1 MIKKILLVLM
11 LMVCA
16 NSADENTKTGEVDH
30 MAIAIAMVYDGKYDA
45 AKSELDLVDIN
56 SSELDRAKFYTIKGT
71 LASKTNLHEQAV
83 ENFIKAIDETKKLVY
98 FSPKEAQDK
107 KRKYLFKIGSKSK
120 VVQEIKIDPEFE
132 RNKEIKIERLYA
144 YISQSYYKLKE
155 YKKSVEALDL
165 SGENGRNK
173 SGLFAFR
180 ADCYW
185 KVGEHSNAMEALNY
199 GYKKFSDVQLL
210 KQKYFYLSELKLYKA
225 AVETA
230 KVYIDKAGK
239 KEDDYLYLAQ
249 MLIQA
254 KQTEDAIMI
263 LEEGKMIFPSNPT
276 FGLML
281 TNVYL
286 KKEMPHTGATILENT
301 ANIDQKYLKDS
312 VEAFRQVK
320 DYSHALYLNLHVVDQ
335 KDNIKQKIAM
345 HLERGEFEQITGLK
359 DAMMR
364 NGMHDDENMI
374 YVLAYSYYMVGDY
387 ENAEIYL
394 QLINDND
401 LFQKATII
409 RKNIEKCKVNPREC
423 V

>member
-1 MIKKILLVLM
+1 MIKKILTVLIFIA
-11 LMVCA
+11 CA
-16 NSADENTKTGEVDH
+16 HGADNNAKIGDLDH
-30 MAIAIAMVYDGKYDA
+30 MAIATAMVYDGKYDG

-56 SSELDRAKFYTIKGT
+56 FQALDRAKYYTIKAT

-83 ENFIKAIDETKKLVY
+83 ENFIKAIDETKKMVY
-98 FSPKEAQDK
+98 VSPKEAQDK
-107 KRKYLFKIGSKSK
+107 KRKYLFKIGSTSK
-120 VVQEIKIDPEFE
+120 VTEEIKSDPEFE
-132 RNKEIKIERLYA
+132 HNKQIKIERLYA
-144 YISQSYYKLKE
+144 NLSQSYYKLKE
-155 YKKSVEALDL
+155 YKKCVDALDL
-165 SGENGRNK
+165 SGENGQNK
-173 SGLFAFR
+173 AGLYAFR

-185 KVGEHSNAMEALNY
+185 KAGEHSNAMEALNR
-199 GYKKFSDVQLL
+199 GYEKFSDVQLL

-230 KVYIDKAGK
+230 KIYIDKAGK

-276 FGLML
+276 FGVML

-286 KKEMPHTGATILENT
+286 KKEMRHTGAAIMESS

-312 VEAFRQVK
+312 VESFRQVK
-320 DYSHALYLNLHVVDQ
+320 DYSHALYLNMHVVDQ

-345 HLERGEFEQITGLK
+345 HLERGEFEQIIGLK

-364 NGMHDDENMI
+364 NGMQDDENII
-374 YVLAYSYYMVGDY
+374 YTLAYSYYMAGDY
-387 ENAEIYL
+387 PNAEIYL
-394 QLINDND
+394 QSINDND

-409 RKNIEKCKVNPREC
+409 RKNIEKCKANPREC
-423 V
+423 I

>member
-1 MIKKILLVLM
+1 M

-16 NSADENTKTGEVDH
+16 SGADENTKTGEVDH
-30 MAIAIAMVYDGKYDA
+30 MAAATVMIYDGKYDG

-56 SSELDRAKFYTIKGT
+56 SPELDRAKYYTTKGT
-71 LASKTNLHEQAV
+71 LASKTNQHEQAV
-83 ENFIKAIDETKKLVY
+83 ESFINAIDETKKLVY
-98 FSPKEAQDK
+98 VSPKEIQDK
-107 KRKYLFKIGSKSK
+107 KRKYLFKIGSTSK
-120 VVQEIKIDPEFE
+120 AVEEIKIDPEFE
-132 RNKEIKIERLYA
+132 RTKQMKIERLYA
-144 YISQSYYKLKE
+144 YMSQSYYKLKE

-173 SGLFAFR
+173 SGLYAFR

-185 KVGEHSNAMEALNY
+185 KIGEHANAMNALNV
-199 GYKKFSDVQLL
+199 GYEKFSDPQLL

-225 AVETA
+225 AIEAA
-230 KVYIDKAGK
+230 KVYIEKVGK
-239 KEDDYLYLAQ
+239 KEDDYLHLAQ
-249 MLIQA
+249 MLMQA

-263 LEEGKMIFPSNPT
+263 LEEGKMIFPSNPL
-276 FGLML
+276 FGVML

-286 KKEMPHTGATILENT
+286 KKEMRHAGATIMENS

-320 DYSHALYLNLHVVDQ
+320 DYSHALYLNLYVADQ
-335 KDNIKQKIAM
+335 KDSIKQKIAM
-345 HLERGEFEQITGLK
+345 HLERSEFEQIIGLK
-359 DAMMR
+359 DAMIR
-364 NGMHDDENMI
+364 NGMQDDENI
-374 YVLAYSYYMVGDY
+374 VYTLAYAYYMSGDY

-394 QLINDND
+394 QLISDND